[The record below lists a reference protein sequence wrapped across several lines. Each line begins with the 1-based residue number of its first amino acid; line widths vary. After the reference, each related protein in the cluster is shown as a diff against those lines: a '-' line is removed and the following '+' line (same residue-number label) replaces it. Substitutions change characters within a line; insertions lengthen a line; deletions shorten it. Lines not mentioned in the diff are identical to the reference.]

1 MDRLLFFIRNR
12 QLRPLQAEY
21 TLKNLFSFLIYSII
35 NARKRRLHMSI
46 AEKLFQLR
54 KKAGYSQEELAEK
67 IFVSR
72 QAVSKWERGEAL
84 PDTENLVALSKLYGI
99 SLDELFGT
107 PLKQPEKQ
115 KGNVEVW
122 LAVPYPIVVTI
133 AYLLWGVL
141 TRGWAI
147 GWTLYLTVPVYYT
160 LFSAIRKRSFSKF
173 AYPMLVTFFYCLF
186 GMLYSIWHPLWVIFI
201 SIPVYY
207 AIASEL
213 DRRG

>member
-1 MDRLLFFIRNR
+1 
-12 QLRPLQAEY
+12 
-21 TLKNLFSFLIYSII
+21 
-35 NARKRRLHMSI
+35 MSI
-46 AEKLFQLR
+46 AEKLFELR

-133 AYLLWGVL
+133 AYLLWGFL
-141 TRGWAI
+141 ARGWAI

-160 LFSAIRKRSFSKF
+160 LFTAIKKRSFSKF